1 MEEKFSERKPTRVK
15 RYDYSKAG
23 AYFVTICVQDRKPIL
38 SEIIRT
44 NNPSVNETNNTA
56 VGDGALDVPSIRLTP
71 IGKIVE
77 KNLLSSNNIPNVE
90 IDSYVIMPDHIHAI
104 IFIKPNKNT
113 FLQNGTSRAPSPTN
127 EVLPH
132 IVSTFKRFCNKE
144 IGYSIFQR
152 SFADHIIRDNDDYA
166 TRRKY
171 ICENPIRWYYKNK
184 NTSIQ

>member
-44 NNPSVNETNNTA
+44 NNPSVNETNNKA
-56 VGDGALDVPSIRLTP
+56 VGDGAHDVPSIRLTP

-90 IDSYVIMPDHIHAI
+90 IDSYVIMPDHIHLLL
-104 IFIKPNKNT
+104 FIDN
-113 FLQNGTSRAPSPTN
+113 FNGASRTSRPTN
-127 EVLPH
+127 AA
-132 IVSTFKRFCNKE
+132 STT
-144 IGYSIFQR
+144 G
-152 SFADHIIRDNDDYA
+152 A
-166 TRRKY
+166 TPAVPLSRCGSGTPRL
-171 ICENPIRWYYKNK
+171 
-184 NTSIQ
+184 